1 VSELHSGTD
10 VCSRGEYALEEADP
24 GTAPVQQHE
33 IPVSHEAQVLACHPA
48 LAPAQG
54 LDQRID
60 HDAVQDIHADG
71 SPGLR
76 RTILPRPFGTGA
88 ESRTDGGD
96 LWKGHPSAV
105 NGQNAQTAGTFE
117 PCAGVVGKVSCP
129 MQQFPEDSWLQLG
142 TCFGDRALPD
152 AARRIGVE
160 LFEERL
166 GLLLDREQ
174 AVRETRR
181 MKTRLRKAK
190 LRQQGSVEDIDFRH
204 PRGLDKSLVVRMADC
219 QWIRKHNNLII
230 TGPTGVGKSYLACAF
245 AEKACREGF
254 SALYLRMTKLFED
267 LSLAKGD
274 GRYVKLLT
282 SYAKTDLLVLDDYG
296 LLELNQEQRHDLLEI
311 LEDRHGLK
319 STLVTSQLPVEH
331 WHEQIG
337 DPTLADAIL
346 DRLVHSAHKI
356 KLKGESMRKKRANL
370 T

>member
-1 VSELHSGTD
+1 MLLHPTLEKLTTMRFTGMAA
-10 VCSRGEYALEEADP
+10 ALDEQMQMD
-24 GTAPVQQHE
+24 
-33 IPVSHEAQVLACHPA
+33 
-48 LAPAQG
+48 G
-54 LDQRID
+54 LDD
-60 HDAVQDIHADG
+60 MA
-71 SPGLR
+71 
-76 RTILPRPFGTGA
+76 
-88 ESRTDGGD
+88 
-96 LWKGHPSAV
+96 
-105 NGQNAQTAGTFE
+105 
-117 PCAGVVGKVSCP
+117 
-129 MQQFPEDSWLQLG
+129 
-142 TCFGDRALPD
+142 
-152 AARRIGVE
+152 
-160 LFEERL
+160 FEERL

-204 PRGLDKSLVVRMADC
+204 PRGLDKSLVIRLADC
-219 QWIRKHNNLII
+219 QWIKKHNNLII

-254 SALYLRMTKLFED
+254 NAIYQRTTKLFED

-274 GRYVKLLT
+274 GRYLKLLT

-356 KLKGESMRKKRANL
+356 KLKGESMRKKTANL